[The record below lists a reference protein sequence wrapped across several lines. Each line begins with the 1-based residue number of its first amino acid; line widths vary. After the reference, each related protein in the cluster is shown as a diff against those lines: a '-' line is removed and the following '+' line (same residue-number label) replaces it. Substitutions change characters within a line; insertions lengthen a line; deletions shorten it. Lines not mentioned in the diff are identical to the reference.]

1 MTLTTNT
8 AKPRPADL
16 ADPVAV
22 ARDLARTWQDGLI
35 ERDRAGGSATTE
47 REGHCAPA
55 AYCRWQF
62 RNGSGD
68 GVLTGPPSSR

>member
-47 REGHCAPA
+47 REDLRASGLLSLAVPQ
-55 AYCRWQF
+55 RF
-62 RNGSGD
+62 GD

>member
-47 REGHCAPA
+47 R
-55 AYCRWQF
+55 
-62 RNGSGD
+62 D
-68 GVLTGPPSSR
+68 